1 MRYRREQQYQ
11 QLNRNK
17 SNEED
22 CSWNSI
28 IIWGVC
34 ISVVVLI
41 ILYVSFGPNLYH
53 APPVLVGSEQV
64 STLDE
69 DKKAIPVYESSV
81 NIDGVGDIFYRYT
94 EPRGGKHVQVD
105 ILLLHGAK
113 YGSQTWRGV
122 GTLQILAYWGYRTYA
137 IDLPGYQLSKKATVP
152 TDKRQFMEDLIAKL
166 RLSKVVIVAPSMSGS
181 FGLPILLE
189 PNDVDLRGFIAI
201 APQSTNKY
209 SRQQY
214 QSVKF
219 ISHIRISFV
228 LCLYILNI
236 NVMCNKVDVPVLLM
250 YGEKD
255 NTPYKEE
262 ALYWMENIP
271 GVTNVMVTK
280 AGHAAFVGNPAGFH
294 NDILRF
300 LSSECTLGEDTEEIY
315 DTDTDTFG
323 DYNNYGSETDTDYY
337 DSETD
342 STTDDQD
349 FEEYLA
355 QYFADND
362 GQFDGDYYDDT
373 ELYFDNADIDSLG
386 YDDDTSSGAG
396 GFGEEGFLD
405 IGGEN

>member
-81 NIDGVGDIFYRYT
+81 NIETVGDIFYRYT
-94 EPRGGKHVQVD
+94 EPRGGRHVQVD

-137 IDLPGYQLSKKATVP
+137 IDLPGYQLSKKATSP
-152 TDKRQFMEDLIAKL
+152 TDKRKFMEDLIEKL
-166 RLSKVVIVAPSMSGS
+166 RLSKVVIVAPSMSGA

-189 PNDVDLRGFIAI
+189 PNNVDLRGFIAI

-214 QSVKF
+214 QSV
-219 ISHIRISFV
+219 
-228 LCLYILNI
+228 
-236 NVMCNKVDVPVLLM
+236 DVPVLVM

-300 LSSECTLGEDTEEIY
+300 LSTECTLGEDTEEIY
-315 DTDTDTFG
+315 DTDSDTFG
-323 DYNNYGSETDTDYY
+323 DYNNYDSDTESDYY
-337 DSETD
+337 DSDTD
-342 STTDDQD
+342 SNTDDQD

-386 YDDDTSSGAG
+386 YNDDTSSGAG

-405 IGGEN
+405 IGEEN